1 MSGTQTEPKVREE
14 HATPS
19 ELDAHDELSRA
30 FRGMNIAMR
39 RMRGRET
46 HHSEGLSYAQF
57 GLLFALDGG
66 CALSARSL
74 AEAASL
80 SPASVTQMLEALEAG
95 GLVART
101 RSADDK
107 RVVLNKLTERGQAAI
122 AQVRARMEP
131 AWRQALAGFSD
142 AELQIAAAV
151 LDSIAGCFTSI
162 AEVKQQ
168 AFAEASDALGVGG
181 DNAA

>member
-1 MSGTQTEPKVREE
+1 MS
-14 HATPS
+14 
-19 ELDAHDELSRA
+19 DAHDELGRA

-46 HHSEGLSYAQF
+46 HQSSGLSYAQF
-57 GLLFALDGG
+57 GLLFALEGG

-74 AEAASL
+74 GDAASL
-80 SPASVTQMLEALEAG
+80 SPASVTQMLEALEAS

-107 RVVLNKLTERGQAAI
+107 RIVLNELTEQGEEALAK
-122 AQVRARMEP
+122 VRARMEP
-131 AWRQALAGFSD
+131 AWRAALTDFND
-142 AELQIAAAV
+142 EELLTAAAV
-151 LDSIAGCFTSI
+151 LDALTGCFTNI
-162 AEVKQQ
+162 AEEKQR

-181 DNAA
+181 HNAA